1 MSSKPSSLKTKLK
14 ERYKLKK
21 TKFITQGAVIAAMYT
36 VLTAV
41 SASVGLAS
49 GAVQIRLSEALT
61 ALPYFT
67 PSAIPGLFVGCI
79 VSNLVTGSAVWDIV
93 FGSLATLIGAVITYL
108 LRRKSKWLAPLG
120 PIAANTLIIP
130 FVLSAVYQVKET
142 MAFLFVSIG
151 AGEIISCGVFG
162 IMLINVLSKYSKD
175 LF

>member
-1 MSSKPSSLKTKLK
+1 M
-14 ERYKLKK
+14 KK

-61 ALPYFT
+61 VLPYFT
-67 PSAIPGLFVGCI
+67 PAAIPGLFVGCI

-93 FGSLATLIGAVITYL
+93 FGSLATFVGAVGTYL
-108 LRRKSKWLAPLG
+108 LRRNSKWLAPIA

-130 FVLSAVYQVKET
+130 FVLSAVYQAEET
-142 MAFLFVSIG
+142 LAFLFVSIA
-151 AGEIISCGVFG
+151 AGEVISCGIFG
-162 IMLINVLSKYSKD
+162 MMLINVLNRYAKS
-175 LF
+175 LFIS